1 MSQSQSKKTA
11 RPFAAMMFRLPFMID
26 CEEFETFIIDYL
38 DGTLPKRKRI
48 IFNLHLKL
56 CRECREYL
64 RAYENTVSLTKAQT
78 DIPFSE
84 MGMGDVPED
93 LIKAVLAARE

>member
-1 MSQSQSKKTA
+1 MKHSQPTKTT
-11 RPFAAMMFRLPFMID
+11 RPFAALMFRLPFMID
-26 CEEFETFIIDYL
+26 CEEFEAFIIDYVEES
-38 DGTLPKRKRI
+38 LPKRQR
-48 IFNLHLKL
+48 FVFDMHLKL

-64 RAYENTVSLTKAQT
+64 RAYQNTMTLTKAQT

-93 LIKAVLAARE
+93 LIKAVLAARK

>member
-1 MSQSQSKKTA
+1 MSQSQSTRTA
-11 RPFAAMMFRLPFMID
+11 RPFAAMMFRLPLMID

-38 DGTLPKRKRI
+38 EGTLPKRKRTV
-48 IFNLHLKL
+48 FKLHLKI

-64 RAYENTVSLTKAQT
+64 RAYENTMNLAKAQT